1 MPANEE
7 SIFSKKSSPKRSS
20 TSTAPDDEVPAEA
33 LHTHAQ
39 GSGDDPPDETHEAVL
54 VGGVAL
60 HEATGGVV
68 PLLVTTAG
76 AGKSGA
82 IGFQASISAIALLL
96 AFFVPLYSFFHLK
109 RTPLIRLIS

>member
-1 MPANEE
+1 M
-7 SIFSKKSSPKRSS
+7 
-20 TSTAPDDEVPAEA
+20 
-33 LHTHAQ
+33 
-39 GSGDDPPDETHEAVL
+39 
-54 VGGVAL
+54 
-60 HEATGGVV
+60 
-68 PLLVTTAG
+68 PLLVTAAG